1 MVLLKKLL
9 NSWFDE
15 FFFQWERIYCFSTLW
30 NGNVVIQIQL
40 VCKNSVKSTLL
51 ILLFPAMV
59 NLFFFKLLFILL
71 AFWQKLVISNTCTS
85 FEKVRQSKYQRIYAV
100 SWFHENFEVV
110 FKYLT
115 NRFSHCVR
123 FFYYY
128 KRQIPVE
135 ETDEVSFCTIW
146 ELVRGHYWLFYK
158 FVRNI
163 VKLTVCFS
171 SNHFIYLVYFVM
183 FAQIGTFS
191 FDSFRATSLLWLTIV
206 SSAIRRPT
214 PFEIEY

>member
-1 MVLLKKLL
+1 MI
-9 NSWFDE
+9 WRI
-15 FFFQWERIYCFSTLW
+15 FF
-30 NGNVVIQIQL
+30 
-40 VCKNSVKSTLL
+40 SVREN
-51 ILLFPAMV
+51 LLFFHTVEWECSYPNSTGMQKFCEINFANFV
-59 NLFFFKLLFILL
+59 VSSNGESFFFKLLFILL

-214 PFEIEY
+214 PFKVEN